1 MLSRIES
8 YLKILLM
15 CTTVIMGSKSNRRHC
30 SRAEM
35 TGTEK
40 QSFLSLDPMTVNQCY
55 CHEKHV
61 IIIFFSF
68 YCKNYFF
75 PAIAAD
81 KKY

>member
-8 YLKILLM
+8 FKNFLLM

-40 QSFLSLDPMTVNQCY
+40 QSFLSLDPKTV
-55 CHEKHV
+55 
-61 IIIFFSF
+61 
-68 YCKNYFF
+68 
-75 PAIAAD
+75 
-81 KKY
+81 

>member
-8 YLKILLM
+8 FKKNLLM

-40 QSFLSLDPMTVNQCY
+40 QSFLSLDPKTV
-55 CHEKHV
+55 
-61 IIIFFSF
+61 
-68 YCKNYFF
+68 
-75 PAIAAD
+75 
-81 KKY
+81 

>member
-8 YLKILLM
+8 FKKDLLM

-40 QSFLSLDPMTVNQCY
+40 QSFRFFDSMTVNQCY
-55 CHEKHV
+55 CHVKHV
-61 IIIFFSF
+61 IITIFSF
-68 YCKNYFF
+68 
-75 PAIAAD
+75 
-81 KKY
+81 